1 MKRGRK
7 KKETIVEESVEEK
20 IEKPE
25 EFKGYLGAANFETWI
40 IGKYLDSDK
49 FRFSVRILTA
59 NSIEESKDGEDK
71 TILLISRI
79 RNLMLLDLPVQD
91 FPYTDLLMSALDRI
105 CWEEI
110 ASKRIEALEQDTS
123 FWEEKTRREEKEK
136 KDRERAEREA
146 D

>member
-7 KKETIVEESVEEK
+7 KQGEIVEKAVEKEEES
-20 IEKPE
+20 
-25 EFKGYLGAANFETWI
+25 KGSESYLGAANFETWI

-91 FPYTDLLMSALDRI
+91 FPYTDLLMTALDRI